1 MYSSERQEEIA
12 HIIDVE
18 GRVTVAEL
26 SKRFAVTSD
35 CIRKDLRQL
44 VAQGRCRKVY
54 GGAVRIEGEVNRN
67 IAERVDTLRPEKQ
80 AIAAK
85 ALELIRPRQTIYLD
99 FSSIN
104 ILLGEMIAA
113 SRMSLTVVS
122 NSVDVMRAVARGG
135 SARAFC
141 PRRHVQRGVQRVH
154 RAARGARARRL
165 PVRRR
170 VHGRRWRG
178 RAGRGRAHA
187 RPRRRPGQAGGARA
201 REPERAAV
209 RDRQARGARG
219 TYRYASLDDFDI
231 AICDEDRPGAIA
243 ALRDS
248 GINVL

>member
-122 NSVDVMRAVARGG
+122 ELG
-135 SARAFC
+135 
-141 PRRHVQRGVQRVH
+141 
-154 RAARGARARRL
+154 
-165 PVRRR
+165 
-170 VHGRRWRG
+170 
-178 RAGRGRAHA
+178 
-187 RPRRRPGQAGGARA
+187 
-201 REPERAAV
+201 
-209 RDRQARGARG
+209 
-219 TYRYASLDDFDI
+219 
-231 AICDEDRPGAIA
+231 
-243 ALRDS
+243 
-248 GINVL
+248 